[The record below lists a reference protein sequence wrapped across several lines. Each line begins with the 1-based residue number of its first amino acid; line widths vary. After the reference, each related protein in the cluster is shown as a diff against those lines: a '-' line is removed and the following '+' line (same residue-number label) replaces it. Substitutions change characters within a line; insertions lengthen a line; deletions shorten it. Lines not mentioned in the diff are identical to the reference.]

1 LPTTENRSR
10 DRSHDRSVDVELRP
24 YAPADFDIIYQID
37 QACYEPRIAYS
48 RTELRQY
55 LRFPGAD
62 CVVAEAKQLNSAE
75 ATPQNSAKTTHK
87 FSAEAAH
94 QKSAGAADSA
104 NAAPAL
110 VGFCITAHRGPWGYI
125 ITMDVLAAYRRDGVG
140 SLLLTEAERRMVSR
154 GVREIGLETAT
165 DNSAAIA
172 FWQKHGYRKSGVR
185 KNYYPGG
192 RDAYSMAKRLA
203 AVQSAANGK

>member
-1 LPTTENRSR
+1 
-10 DRSHDRSVDVELRP
+10 LRP
-24 YAPADFDIIYQID
+24 YAPDDFEKIYEID

-48 RTELRQY
+48 RSELRQY

-62 CVVAEAKQLNSAE
+62 CVVAETHEHSAGATRESSAE
-75 ATPQNSAKTTHK
+75 AMRG
-87 FSAEAAH
+87 
-94 QKSAGAADSA
+94 KSVKSVRE
-104 NAAPAL
+104 NASSAL
-110 VGFCITAHRGPWGYI
+110 VGFCITAHRGSWGYI
-125 ITMDVLAAYRRDGVG
+125 VTMDVLPAHRRHGIA
-140 SLLLTEAERRMVSR
+140 SRLLSEGERRMISS

>member
-1 LPTTENRSR
+1 VT
-10 DRSHDRSVDVELRP
+10 VELRP
-24 YAPADFDIIYQID
+24 YAPTDFEKIHEID

-48 RTELRQY
+48 RTEMRQY

-62 CVVAEAKQLNSAE
+62 CVVAEVTHKNSAE
-75 ATPQNSAKTTHK
+75 AAETGSA
-87 FSAEAAH
+87 ARE
-94 QKSAGAADSA
+94 
-104 NAAPAL
+104 L

-125 ITMDVLAAYRRDGVG
+125 VTMDMLPAYRRHGIA
-140 SLLLTEAERRMVSR
+140 SLLLTEAERRMISN

-203 AVQSAANGK
+203 ASQSAANGK

>member
-1 LPTTENRSR
+1 MSQRFGTARS
-10 DRSHDRSVDVELRP
+10 SHASFAVALRP
-24 YAPADFDIIYQID
+24 YTPADFDKIYAID

-62 CVVAEAKQLNSAE
+62 CVVAEAMRENSA
-75 ATPQNSAKTTHK
+75 
-87 FSAEAAH
+87 AAMI
-94 QKSAGAADSA
+94 
-104 NAAPAL
+104 
-110 VGFCITAHRGPWGYI
+110 GFCMTARKDTWGYVV
-125 ITMDVLAAYRRDGVG
+125 TMDVLAEYRRSRVG
-140 SLLLTEAERRMVSR
+140 SMLLAEAERRLVAA

-165 DNSAAIA
+165 DNAPAIA

-192 RDAYSMAKRLA
+192 RDAYSMAKRL
-203 AVQSAANGK
+203 

>member
-1 LPTTENRSR
+1 MKITLRSY
-10 DRSHDRSVDVELRP
+10 S
-24 YAPADFDIIYQID
+24 PADFDNIYRID
-37 QACYEPRIAYS
+37 QACYDPRIAYS

-62 CVVAEAKQLNSAE
+62 CVVAEAAE
-75 ATPQNSAKTTHK
+75 
-87 FSAEAAH
+87 
-94 QKSAGAADSA
+94 G
-104 NAAPAL
+104 AAPAMI
-110 VGFCITAHRGPWGYI
+110 GFCITAHKGPWGYI
-125 ITMDVLAAYRRDGVG
+125 ITMDVLAEHRRHGVG
-140 SLLLTEAERRMVSR
+140 SVLLIEAERRLVEA

-192 RDAYSMAKRLA
+192 RDAFSMAKRLGAGEA
-203 AVQSAANGK
+203 AKAGQI

>member
-1 LPTTENRSR
+1 MSQHSAARPASEPVSIVLRSYTP
-10 DRSHDRSVDVELRP
+10 S
-24 YAPADFDIIYQID
+24 DFNNLYVID

-62 CVVAEAKQLNSAE
+62 CVLAEAWRDHSAPE
-75 ATPQNSAKTTHK
+75 
-87 FSAEAAH
+87 
-94 QKSAGAADSA
+94 
-104 NAAPAL
+104 
-110 VGFCITAHRGPWGYI
+110 VIGFCITAHKDRSGYI
-125 ITMDVLAAYRRDGVG
+125 ITMDVLPEFRRRGCG
-140 SLLLTEAERRMVSR
+140 SMLLVEAEARLTAA

-165 DNSAAIA
+165 DNSVAIA

-192 RDAYSMAKRLA
+192 RAAYSMAKRLA
-203 AVQSAANGK
+203 